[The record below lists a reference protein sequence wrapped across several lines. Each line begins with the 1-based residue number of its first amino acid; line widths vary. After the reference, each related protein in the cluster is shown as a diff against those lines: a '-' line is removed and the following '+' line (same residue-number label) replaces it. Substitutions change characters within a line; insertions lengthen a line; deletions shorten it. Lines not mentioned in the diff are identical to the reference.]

1 MSGKAEVY
9 EMPSHVRA
17 YPGFDPFEPISP
29 VDPFSFAPSAGTTTA
44 ARQTQATELFKA
56 VYLDLQIDLDGKTQ
70 PLRVRKQGT
79 LTARIAGIGP
89 SSTSSFSSDAK
100 LRYFPG
106 RRRRGSTVTL
116 PRSPCSPGTPTSSHL
131 RPSRT
136 DTSSTT
142 ASSVHPR
149 YSISHIFLSLPDDI
163 TSPPPRPTPSRM
175 YRSHSG
181 NSELHLGL
189 GRFAAYDESA
199 KPGPSP
205 PASPAASPTR
215 RDFTF
220 TVQTRPNR
228 AKIPPSPRTPSR
240 ASEKGKAPKLLGASK
255 STSSQRTP
263 KRTEHFRPLPSQT
276 LVEIERFFGD
286 VPHKPSKTPTGL
298 KSGSRSHRKD
308 REENRRVG
316 EGETIRHRG
325 EDGSMWLDV
334 EEEQEFAWLM
344 SEIFAAV
351 PAPLPDLPQVL
362 WEERS
367 DGEDQWRMEAFTS
380 VLSPSKIKAK
390 GGQGGQVRKQAE
402 SFIELKTPV
411 SRRAPRSDVLDIH
424 PRTTSL
430 VTASHHAKAPSISA
444 PLLIPPTRSSSRSTS
459 PDSDSTA
466 VSARPAKHRPS
477 PLTLH
482 GSQPISSV
490 PHITD
495 ATSRPKTKRSATVQP
510 TTPFVRPRSAPR
522 PAPAS
527 SSNPIPAVPK
537 LPAGLKNP
545 EPEQCQGEV
554 SWFDPVTPVEPVS
567 RGRPGKWF
575 RKVVGSVHI

>member
-228 AKIPPSPRTPSR
+228 AKVPPSPRTPSR

-276 LVEIERFFGD
+276 LVEIERFFGEDLEQKVWVVKGDQWEPGLRALEDGKLAPRARPCCFLGYSNTQKDYKLWDPIERTVVISRD
-286 VPHKPSKTPTGL
+286 VTFDETISPSRLERPATPLSDL
-298 KSGSRSHRKD
+298 KSK
-308 REENRRVG
+308 
-316 EGETIRHRG
+316 
-325 EDGSMWLDV
+325 L
-334 EEEQEFAWLM
+334 
-344 SEIFAAV
+344 
-351 PAPLPDLPQVL
+351 
-362 WEERS
+362 
-367 DGEDQWRMEAFTS
+367 
-380 VLSPSKIKAK
+380 
-390 GGQGGQVRKQAE
+390 
-402 SFIELKTPV
+402 
-411 SRRAPRSDVLDIH
+411 
-424 PRTTSL
+424 
-430 VTASHHAKAPSISA
+430 PSIERINC
-444 PLLIPPTRSSSRSTS
+444 LYR
-459 PDSDSTA
+459 
-466 VSARPAKHRPS
+466 
-477 PLTLH
+477 
-482 GSQPISSV
+482 
-490 PHITD
+490 
-495 ATSRPKTKRSATVQP
+495 
-510 TTPFVRPRSAPR
+510 
-522 PAPAS
+522 
-527 SSNPIPAVPK
+527 
-537 LPAGLKNP
+537 
-545 EPEQCQGEV
+545 
-554 SWFDPVTPVEPVS
+554 
-567 RGRPGKWF
+567 
-575 RKVVGSVHI
+575 